1 MKPKR
6 GTTGHY
12 LWLEARL
19 EDQMKMLE
27 KCVCELEFEAIA
39 QDNPRYRLIM
49 VIEEARDFIGEPI

>member
-1 MKPKR
+1 MKPRR

-27 KCVCELEFEAIA
+27 KCAYALEWEASL
-39 QDNPRYRLIM
+39 QDNPRPRLLE
-49 VIEEARDFIGEPI
+49 VIEEVRDFIGEPI